1 MGDSIS
7 NTLTGFIDKIKGKKD
22 EAGGSESGLVDMSA
36 VISAIQELE
45 GRFDRPIKVKEI

>member
-1 MGDSIS
+1 
-7 NTLTGFIDKIKGKKD
+7 
-22 EAGGSESGLVDMSA
+22 MSA